1 MINFLLNNSQSFE
14 LFLQLENYI
23 ERQMK
28 VKTNKFT
35 DNEISKALKIYNYFI
50 ENSFSNFEEKKLSK
64 KTFNLLLAK
73 IKKNKLPFILAILNN
88 EVIGLAFVNK
98 FREKSGYRY
107 SYEHSIYVDPNF
119 INSGYGNKI
128 LKELIKICKKIG
140 KIRNLIAVIGGKN
153 NFASVKIHKKNGFN
167 YIGTIKNAG
176 FKKNKWIDSIYMQK
190 RLWKK

>member
-14 LFLQLENYI
+14 LFFRPQNDI
-23 ERQMK
+23 KKQMK

-35 DNEISKALKIYNYFI
+35 ENEISKALIIYNYFI

-64 KTFNLLLAK
+64 TTFNLLLAK

-119 INSGYGNKI
+119 INNGYGNKI
-128 LKELIKICKKIG
+128 LKELLKICKKVG

-153 NFASVKIHKKNGFN
+153 NFASVRIHKKNGFN

-190 RLWKK
+190 RL

>member
-35 DNEISKALKIYNYFI
+35 KNEISKALKIYNYFI

-64 KTFNLLLAK
+64 LKFNFLLKK
-73 IKKNKLPFILAILNN
+73 IKKNKLPFILAIEGN

-98 FREKSGYRY
+98 FREKSGYRF
-107 SYEHSIYVDPNF
+107 SYEHSIFVDPDL
-119 INSGYGNKI
+119 INNGYGNKI
-128 LKELIKICKKIG
+128 LKELVKICKKIS
-140 KIRNLIAVIGGKN
+140 KIKNLIAVIGGKN
-153 NFASVKIHKKNGFN
+153 NFASIKIHKNNGFQ
-167 YIGTIKNAG
+167 YIGTIKKAG
-176 FKKNKWIDSIYMQK
+176 FKKNKWVDSIYMQK
-190 RLWKK
+190 RL